1 MAHYNGLPGVIENDI
16 LPRILFALKSM
27 ISCVCL
33 VSRAG
38 IVLLGNYIGECY
50 RFQYSNN
57 INESKK
63 NIAL

>member
-27 ISCVCL
+27 ILCVCL

-38 IVLLGNYIGECY
+38 IVLLGKELY
-50 RFQYSNN
+50 RGMLQIS
-57 INESKK
+57 I
-63 NIAL
+63 